1 MILDST
7 YQLQWLTS
15 FLISQGCQK
24 SKADNCI
31 FSLFLSIQTSLCKQG
46 VTENKEIEAYTNIHT
61 GGWTNV
67 RVPNGEVEQ
76 CGGYLASFI
85 TALYSWKQGINGIH
99 KQSYRKGWT
108 DITVLNGALKQCGV
122 YSTSL
127 RTFMSSYILPEEGK
141 HLSEQDTQAKLRR
154 KYFWYGM
161 TFDVMSHIMGCC
173 MKEALSAVPVPHRN
187 PVIQERVDKFRSYY
201 KKRVSLTAVAWNSN
215 VATCFGHLYC

>member
-1 MILDST
+1 
-7 YQLQWLTS
+7 
-15 FLISQGCQK
+15 
-24 SKADNCI
+24 
-31 FSLFLSIQTSLCKQG
+31 
-46 VTENKEIEAYTNIHT
+46 
-61 GGWTNV
+61 
-67 RVPNGEVEQ
+67 
-76 CGGYLASFI
+76 
-85 TALYSWKQGINGIH
+85 
-99 KQSYRKGWT
+99 
-108 DITVLNGALKQCGV
+108 
-122 YSTSL
+122 
-127 RTFMSSYILPEEGK
+127 MSSYILPEEGK